1 MSSAQQVLPRHVGS
15 EREIRATSGRARRP
29 RWHVRLQGSD
39 TAWAIAFV
47 VPYAAVF
54 VAFVAYP
61 VVFGLWMGSAPTL
74 YTLLFSDPRYI
85 DTLVNTLLFVCIG
98 VNVKMFLAFLLS
110 GFFMQRGWWVRA
122 LLAVFLLPWALPALS
137 VFLSIH
143 YMLVSQWGL
152 LDSLWS
158 AVTGADGPLFLVSR
172 GTAMASNILAYIW
185 KWLPFWTLIFLGAR
199 MAIPRD
205 IYEAA
210 AIDGATAIQQTVHVT
225 FPLMANVYLVATLW
239 TLGDFPTVHFVSSGA
254 PARTTDVLAT
264 YGFRE
269 AFSAGH
275 PELGAAAMM
284 SALPLV
290 IPVII
295 FLIRRLHRTGVQL

>member
-1 MSSAQQVLPRHVGS
+1 MSSAQQVLPLQTP
-15 EREIRATSGRARRP
+15 IPAGRARRP
-29 RWHVRLQGSD
+29 RWHLRLQGSD

-47 VPYAAVF
+47 APYAAVF

-61 VVFGLWMGSAPTL
+61 IVFGLWMGSRPTL
-74 YTLLFSDPRYI
+74 YALLFSDPRYI

-98 VNVKMFLAFLLS
+98 VNVKMFLAFLVS
-110 GFFMQRGWWVRA
+110 GFFMQRRWWVRA
-122 LLAVFLLPWALPALS
+122 LLVVFLLPWALPALS

-158 AVTGADGPLFLVSR
+158 VVTGADGPLFLVSR
-172 GTAMASNILAYIW
+172 GMAMAANILAYIW
-185 KWLPFWTLIFLGAR
+185 KWLPFWTLIFLSAR
-199 MAIPRD
+199 MAIPKE

-210 AIDGATAIQQTVHVT
+210 AIDGATGIQQTVHVT
-225 FPLMANVYLVATLW
+225 FPLMANVYLVATLLSTLW
-239 TLGDFPTVHFVSSGA
+239 TFGDFPTVYFVSSGA

-264 YGFRE
+264 YGFHQ
-269 AFSAGH
+269 AFNFGH

-290 IPVII
+290 IPVVI
-295 FLIRRLHRTGVQL
+295 LLMRRLHRTGVQL